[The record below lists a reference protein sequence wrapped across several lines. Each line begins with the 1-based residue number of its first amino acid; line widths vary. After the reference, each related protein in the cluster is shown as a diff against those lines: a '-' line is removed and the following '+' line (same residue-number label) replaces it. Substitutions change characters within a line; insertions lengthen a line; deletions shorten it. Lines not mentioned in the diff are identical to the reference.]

1 MTAATPSAESHPERT
16 FLGHPRGLATL
27 FNIELW
33 ERFSYYGM
41 RAILLY
47 YIVDTAANGGLGLDQ
62 PLGEAVVAT
71 YGAAVYLLSVV
82 GGWLAD
88 RVIGAQRSVFVG
100 GVVIMAGHL
109 SLAIPAAVMSWV
121 GIALVALGTGLLK
134 PNVSTMVGHLYGERD
149 PRKDSAF
156 TIFYMSINI
165 GAFFSPF
172 VVAFLRDQW
181 GYHAGFAAAAVGMFF
196 ALVAYVVGRGT
207 LAPMSNDV
215 PNPLRARDRART
227 PLLALGLVALVVAV
241 LALTRLVR
249 GEWVGAVID
258 TVSIL
263 SVVASVAYFVVMFRS
278 KDVSRAERTHLTAYL
293 PMWIGAVL
301 FWMIFEQAASKM
313 ASYAANRTDL
323 DSLGFHFSEE
333 WFQSIN
339 PVTIMIL
346 APLFGLLWV
355 RRAGRFPS
363 TPMKFA
369 TGVTLA
375 GVSFVVLSVAAA
387 AFPGATSP
395 VYVLVGV
402 FVIQTVGEL
411 CLSPVG
417 LSATTS
423 LAPKA
428 FASQAMALW
437 FLAPATG
444 QSLAAQLIRAME
456 GLPDGKFFLTL
467 GVMAV
472 VVGVALAAI
481 SPWIHA
487 RMRDA
492 EPDHDALPD
501 SARP

>member
-1 MTAATPSAESHPERT
+1 MTAARPPAAKQDSGGT

-47 YIVDTAANGGLGLDQ
+47 YIVDTAAKGGLGLDQ
-62 PLGEAVVAT
+62 SLGEAVVVT
-71 YGAAVYLLSVV
+71 YGAAVYLLSVI

-88 RVIGAQRSVFVG
+88 RVIGAQRSVFLG

-109 SLAIPAAVMSWV
+109 SLAVPSATTSWL

-134 PNVSTMVGHLYGERD
+134 PNVSTMVGHLYLERD
-149 PRKDSAF
+149 PRRDSGF
-156 TIFYMSINI
+156 TIFYMSINV

-172 VVAFLRDQW
+172 VVAFLRGQW

-196 ALVAYVVGRGT
+196 ALIAYVVGRRT
-207 LAPMSNDV
+207 LDPRSAQV
-215 PNPLRARDRART
+215 PHPLSAEDRTRV
-227 PLLALGLVALVVAV
+227 PLLAGGLI
-241 LALTRLVR
+241 ALTAATVLISRAWR
-249 GEWVGAVID
+249 GTWFDAVID
-258 TVSIL
+258 AVAIL
-263 SVVASVAYFVVMFRS
+263 SVLASVSYFVVMFRS
-278 KDVSRAERTHLTAYL
+278 KDVTPTERNHLRAYL
-293 PMWIGAVL
+293 PLWIGAVF

-313 ASYAANRTDL
+313 AAYAANRTDL
-323 DSLGFHFSEE
+323 DSLGFDFSPE
-333 WFQSIN
+333 WFQSVN

-369 TGVTLA
+369 LGVTLA
-375 GVSFVVLSVAAA
+375 GLSFVVLSAAAA

-402 FVIQTVGEL
+402 FVIQTLGEL

-417 LSATTS
+417 LSATTT

-444 QSLAAQLIRAME
+444 QSLAAQIIRAME
-456 GLPDGKFFLTL
+456 GLPDGTFFLTL
-467 GVMAV
+467 GLMAV
-472 VVGVALAAI
+472 VVGLALAAI
-481 SPWIHA
+481 SPWVHS

-492 EPDHDALPD
+492 EPDHEVATT
-501 SARP
+501 

>member
-1 MTAATPSAESHPERT
+1 MTTAETPPSAQAERT
-16 FLGHPRGLATL
+16 LLGHPRGLATL

-47 YIVDTAANGGLGLDQ
+47 YIVDTAASGGLGLDQ

-88 RVIGAQRSVFVG
+88 RVIGAQRSVFLG
-100 GVVIMAGHL
+100 GVVIMAGHV
-109 SLAIPAAVMSWV
+109 SLAIPTATTSWL
-121 GIALVALGTGLLK
+121 GIGLVALGTGLLK

-149 PRKDSAF
+149 PRKDSGF

-165 GAFFSPF
+165 GAFFAPF

-181 GYHAGFAAAAVGMFF
+181 GYHAGFSAAAVGMLF

-207 LAPMSNDV
+207 LAPMSNDI
-215 PNPLRARDRART
+215 PNPLQPRDRTRT
-227 PLLALGLVALVVAV
+227 PLLALGLLVLIAV
-241 LALTRLVR
+241 LLVATRLLR
-249 GEWVGAVID
+249 GGWVGAVID
-258 TVSIL
+258 TISIL
-263 SVVASVAYFVVMFRS
+263 SVVASISYFVVMFRS
-278 KDVSRAERTHLTAYL
+278 TAVTARERTHLTAYL

-313 ASYAANRTDL
+313 AAYAANRTDL

-339 PVTIMIL
+339 PISIMLL

-369 TGVTLA
+369 TGVILA
-375 GVSFVVLSVAAA
+375 GVSFVVLSAAAA

-395 VYVLVGV
+395 VWVLVGV
-402 FVIQTVGEL
+402 FVIQTLGEL

-437 FLAPATG
+437 FLAVATG

-456 GLPDGKFFLTL
+456 GLPDGTFFLTL
-467 GVMAV
+467 GAMAV
-472 VVGVALAAI
+472 VVGLALAAL
-481 SPWIHA
+481 SPWVHA
-487 RMRDA
+487 RMKDA
-492 EPDHDALPD
+492 EPERA
-501 SARP
+501 

>member
-1 MTAATPSAESHPERT
+1 MSTAATPPSAPTERT

-100 GVVIMAGHL
+100 GVVIMAGHV
-109 SLAIPAAVMSWV
+109 SLAIPSSTTSWL
-121 GIALVALGTGLLK
+121 GIGLVALGTGLLK

-149 PRKDSAF
+149 PRKDSGF

-172 VVAFLRDQW
+172 LVAFLRDHW
-181 GYHAGFAAAAVGMFF
+181 GYHAGFSAAAVGMLF
-196 ALVAYVVGRGT
+196 ALVAYVLGRGT
-207 LAPMSNDV
+207 LAPLSNDI
-215 PNPLRARDRART
+215 PNPLSSRDRART
-227 PLLALGLVALVVAV
+227 PVLGLGLVALVVVV
-241 LALTRLVR
+241 LLLTRLLR
-249 GEWVGAVID
+249 GGWIGAVID

-263 SVVASVAYFVVMFRS
+263 SVVASISYFVVMFRS
-278 KDVSRAERTHLTAYL
+278 KAVTARERTHLTAYL
-293 PMWIGAVL
+293 PMWLGAVL

-313 ASYAANRTDL
+313 AAYAANRTDL

-333 WFQSIN
+333 WFQSVN
-339 PVTIMIL
+339 PIAIMLL

-375 GVSFVVLSVAAA
+375 GVSFIVLSAAAA

-395 VYVLVGV
+395 VWILVGV

-437 FLAPATG
+437 FLAVATG
-444 QSLAAQLIRAME
+444 QSIAAQLIRAME
-456 GLPDGKFFLTL
+456 GLPDGAFFLTL
-467 GVMAV
+467 GIMAV
-472 VVGVALAAI
+472 VVGLILAAL
-481 SPWIHA
+481 SPWVHA
-487 RMRDA
+487 RMKDA
-492 EPDHDALPD
+492 EPQHEPV
-501 SARP
+501 

>member
-1 MTAATPSAESHPERT
+1 MTTAETPPSAQAERT

-47 YIVDTAANGGLGLDQ
+47 YIVDTAAGGGLGLDQ

-88 RVIGAQRSVFVG
+88 RVIGAQRSVFLG
-100 GVVIMAGHL
+100 GVVIMAGHV
-109 SLAIPAAVMSWV
+109 SLAIPTATTSWL
-121 GIALVALGTGLLK
+121 GIGLVALGTGLLK

-149 PRKDSAF
+149 PRKDSGF

-165 GAFFSPF
+165 GGFFSPF

-181 GYHAGFAAAAVGMFF
+181 GYHAGFSAAAVGMLF

-215 PNPLRARDRART
+215 PNPLQPRDRTRT
-227 PLLALGLVALVVAV
+227 PLLSLGLLVLIAV
-241 LALTRLVR
+241 LLVAARLLR
-249 GEWVGAVID
+249 GGWVGAVID
-258 TVSIL
+258 TISIL
-263 SVVASVAYFVVMFRS
+263 SVVASISYFVVMFRS
-278 KDVSRAERTHLTAYL
+278 TAVTARERTHLTAYL

-313 ASYAANRTDL
+313 AAYAANRTDL

-339 PVTIMIL
+339 PISIMLL

-369 TGVTLA
+369 TGVILA
-375 GVSFVVLSVAAA
+375 GVSFVVLSAAAA

-395 VYVLVGV
+395 VWVLVGV
-402 FVIQTVGEL
+402 FVIQTLGEL

-437 FLAPATG
+437 FLAVATG

-456 GLPDGKFFLTL
+456 GLPDGTFFLTL
-467 GVMAV
+467 GAMAV
-472 VVGVALAAI
+472 VVGLALAAL
-481 SPWIHA
+481 SPWVHA
-487 RMRDA
+487 RMKDA
-492 EPDHDALPD
+492 EPEH
-501 SARP
+501 S

>member
-1 MTAATPSAESHPERT
+1 MSTAATPPSAQTERT

-100 GVVIMAGHL
+100 GVVIMAGHV
-109 SLAIPAAVMSWV
+109 SLAIPSSTTSWL
-121 GIALVALGTGLLK
+121 GIGLVALGTGLLK

-149 PRKDSAF
+149 PRKDSGF

-172 VVAFLRDQW
+172 LVAFLRDHW
-181 GYHAGFAAAAVGMFF
+181 GYHAGFSAAAVGMLF
-196 ALVAYVVGRGT
+196 ALVAYVLGRGT
-207 LAPMSNDV
+207 LAPLSNDI
-215 PNPLRARDRART
+215 PNPLSARDRART
-227 PLLALGLVALVVAV
+227 PVLGLGLVALVVVV
-241 LALTRLVR
+241 LLLTRLLR
-249 GEWVGAVID
+249 GGWIGAVID

-263 SVVASVAYFVVMFRS
+263 SVVASISYFVVMFRS
-278 KDVSRAERTHLTAYL
+278 KAVTARERTHLTAYL
-293 PMWIGAVL
+293 PMWLGAVL

-313 ASYAANRTDL
+313 AAYAANRTDL

-333 WFQSIN
+333 WFQSVN
-339 PVTIMIL
+339 PIAIMLL

-375 GVSFVVLSVAAA
+375 GVSFIVLSAAAA

-395 VYVLVGV
+395 VWILVGV

-437 FLAPATG
+437 FLAVATG
-444 QSLAAQLIRAME
+444 QSIAAQLIRAME
-456 GLPDGKFFLTL
+456 GLPDGAFFLTL
-467 GVMAV
+467 GIMAV
-472 VVGVALAAI
+472 VVGLILAAL
-481 SPWIHA
+481 SPWVHA
-487 RMRDA
+487 RMKDA
-492 EPDHDALPD
+492 EPQHEPV
-501 SARP
+501 

>member
-1 MTAATPSAESHPERT
+1 MSTAATPPSAQTERT

-100 GVVIMAGHL
+100 GVVIMAGHV
-109 SLAIPAAVMSWV
+109 SLAIPSSTTSWL
-121 GIALVALGTGLLK
+121 GIGLVALGTGLLK

-149 PRKDSAF
+149 PRKDSGF

-172 VVAFLRDQW
+172 LVAFLRDHW
-181 GYHAGFAAAAVGMFF
+181 GYHAGFSAAAVGMLF
-196 ALVAYVVGRGT
+196 ALVAYVLGRGT
-207 LAPMSNDV
+207 LAPLSNDI
-215 PNPLRARDRART
+215 PNPLSSRDRART
-227 PLLALGLVALVVAV
+227 PVLGLGLVALAVVV
-241 LALTRLVR
+241 LLLTRLLR
-249 GEWVGAVID
+249 GGWIGAVID

-263 SVVASVAYFVVMFRS
+263 SVVASISYFVVMFRS
-278 KDVSRAERTHLTAYL
+278 KAVTARERTHLTAYL
-293 PMWIGAVL
+293 PMWLGAVL

-313 ASYAANRTDL
+313 AAYAANRTDL

-333 WFQSIN
+333 WFQSVN
-339 PVTIMIL
+339 PIAIMLL

-375 GVSFVVLSVAAA
+375 GVSFIVLSAAAA

-395 VYVLVGV
+395 VWILVGV

-437 FLAPATG
+437 FLAVATG
-444 QSLAAQLIRAME
+444 QSIAAQLIRAME
-456 GLPDGKFFLTL
+456 GLPDGAFFLTL
-467 GVMAV
+467 GIMAV
-472 VVGVALAAI
+472 VVGLILAAL
-481 SPWIHA
+481 SPWVHA
-487 RMRDA
+487 RMKDA
-492 EPDHDALPD
+492 EPQHEPV
-501 SARP
+501 

>member
-1 MTAATPSAESHPERT
+1 MSTAATPPSAQTERT

-100 GVVIMAGHL
+100 GVVIMAGHV
-109 SLAIPAAVMSWV
+109 SLAIPSSTTSWL
-121 GIALVALGTGLLK
+121 GIGLVALGTGLLK

-149 PRKDSAF
+149 PRKDSGF

-172 VVAFLRDQW
+172 LVAFLRDHW
-181 GYHAGFAAAAVGMFF
+181 GYHAGFSAAAVGMLF
-196 ALVAYVVGRGT
+196 ALVAYVLGRGT
-207 LAPMSNDV
+207 LAPRSNDI
-215 PNPLRARDRART
+215 PNPLSSRDRART
-227 PLLALGLVALVVAV
+227 PVLGLGLVALVVAV
-241 LALTRLVR
+241 LLLTRLLR
-249 GEWVGAVID
+249 GGWIGAVID

-263 SVVASVAYFVVMFRS
+263 SVVASISYFVVMFRS
-278 KDVSRAERTHLTAYL
+278 KAVTARERTHLTAYL
-293 PMWIGAVL
+293 PMWLGAVL

-313 ASYAANRTDL
+313 AAYAANRTDL

-333 WFQSIN
+333 WFQSVN
-339 PVTIMIL
+339 PIAIMLL

-375 GVSFVVLSVAAA
+375 GVSFIVLSAAAA

-395 VYVLVGV
+395 VWILVGV

-437 FLAPATG
+437 FLAVATG
-444 QSLAAQLIRAME
+444 QSIAAQLIRAME
-456 GLPDGKFFLTL
+456 GLPDGAFFLTL
-467 GVMAV
+467 GIMAV
-472 VVGVALAAI
+472 VVGLILAAL
-481 SPWIHA
+481 SPWVHA
-487 RMRDA
+487 RMKDA
-492 EPDHDALPD
+492 EPQHEPV
-501 SARP
+501 

>member
-1 MTAATPSAESHPERT
+1 MSTAATPPSAQTERT

-100 GVVIMAGHL
+100 GVVIMAGHV
-109 SLAIPAAVMSWV
+109 SLAIPSSTTSWL
-121 GIALVALGTGLLK
+121 GIGLVALGTGLLK

-149 PRKDSAF
+149 PRKDSGF

-172 VVAFLRDQW
+172 LVAFLRDHW
-181 GYHAGFAAAAVGMFF
+181 GYHAGFSAAAVGMLF
-196 ALVAYVVGRGT
+196 ALVAYVLGRGT
-207 LAPMSNDV
+207 LAPLSNDI
-215 PNPLRARDRART
+215 PNPLSSRDRART
-227 PLLALGLVALVVAV
+227 PVLGLGLVALVVAV
-241 LALTRLVR
+241 LLLTRLLR
-249 GEWVGAVID
+249 GGWIGAVID

-263 SVVASVAYFVVMFRS
+263 SVVASISYFVVMFRS
-278 KDVSRAERTHLTAYL
+278 KAVTARERTHLTAYL
-293 PMWIGAVL
+293 PMWLGAVL

-313 ASYAANRTDL
+313 AAYAANRTDL

-333 WFQSIN
+333 WFQSVN
-339 PVTIMIL
+339 PIAIMLL

-375 GVSFVVLSVAAA
+375 GVSFIVLSAAAA

-395 VYVLVGV
+395 VWILVGV

-437 FLAPATG
+437 FLAVATG
-444 QSLAAQLIRAME
+444 QSIAAQLIRAME
-456 GLPDGKFFLTL
+456 GLPDGAFFLTL
-467 GVMAV
+467 GIMAV
-472 VVGVALAAI
+472 VVGLILAAL
-481 SPWIHA
+481 SPWVHA
-487 RMRDA
+487 RMKDA
-492 EPDHDALPD
+492 EPQHEPV
-501 SARP
+501 

>member
-1 MTAATPSAESHPERT
+1 MTTAATPPAERT

-47 YIVDTAANGGLGLDQ
+47 YIVDTAAAGGLGLDQ

-100 GVVIMAGHL
+100 GVIIMAGHV
-109 SLAIPAAVMSWV
+109 SLAIPSPATSWL

-134 PNVSTMVGHLYGERD
+134 PNVSAMVGHLYEERD
-149 PRKDSAF
+149 ARKDSAF

-165 GAFFSPF
+165 GSFFSPF

-181 GYHAGFAAAAVGMFF
+181 GYHAGFLAAAVGMLF
-196 ALVAYVVGRGT
+196 ALIAYVVGRRT
-207 LAPMSNDV
+207 LAPESNLV
-215 PNPLRARDRART
+215 PNPLQPRDRARV
-227 PLLALGLVALVVAV
+227 PLLAGGLVALVVV
-241 LALTRLVR
+241 LLLLTRALR
-249 GEWVGAVID
+249 GAWADAVID
-258 TVSIL
+258 TISIL
-263 SVVASVAYFVVMFRS
+263 SVLASVSYFVVMFRS
-278 KDVSRAERTHLTAYL
+278 KQVTPRERTHLAAYL
-293 PMWIGAVL
+293 PMWVGAVL

-313 ASYAANRTDL
+313 AAYAANRTDL

-333 WFQSIN
+333 WFQSVN
-339 PVTIMIL
+339 PVSIMLL
-346 APLFGLLWV
+346 APLFGLLWM

-369 TGVTLA
+369 LGVTLA
-375 GVSFVVLSVAAA
+375 GLSFVLLSAAAA

-395 VYVLVGV
+395 VWVLVGV
-402 FVIQTVGEL
+402 FVIQTLGEL

-428 FASQAMALW
+428 FTSQAMALW
-437 FLAPATG
+437 FLAVATG

-456 GLPDGKFFLTL
+456 GLPDGTFFITL
-467 GVMAV
+467 GAMAV
-472 VVGVALAAI
+472 VVGLVLAAL
-481 SPWIHA
+481 SPWVHA
-487 RMRDA
+487 RMKDA
-492 EPDHDALPD
+492 EPEHA
-501 SARP
+501 

>member
-1 MTAATPSAESHPERT
+1 MTTAATPPSAQAERT
-16 FLGHPRGLATL
+16 LLGHPRGLATL

-47 YIVDTAANGGLGLDQ
+47 YIVDTAASGGLGLDQ

-88 RVIGAQRSVFVG
+88 RVIGAQRSVFLG
-100 GVVIMAGHL
+100 GVVIMAGHV
-109 SLAIPAAVMSWV
+109 SLAIPTATTSWL
-121 GIALVALGTGLLK
+121 GIGLVALGTGLLK

-149 PRKDSAF
+149 PRKDSGF

-165 GAFFSPF
+165 GAFFAPF

-181 GYHAGFAAAAVGMFF
+181 GYHAGFSAAAVGMLF
-196 ALVAYVVGRGT
+196 ALVAYVVGRGA
-207 LAPMSNDV
+207 LAPVSNDV
-215 PNPLRARDRART
+215 PNPLQPRDRTRT
-227 PLLALGLVALVVAV
+227 PLLGLGLLVLIAV
-241 LALTRLVR
+241 LLVAARLLR
-249 GEWVGAVID
+249 GGWVGAVID
-258 TVSIL
+258 TISIL
-263 SVVASVAYFVVMFRS
+263 SVVASISYFVVMFRS
-278 KDVSRAERTHLTAYL
+278 TAVTARERTHLTAYL

-313 ASYAANRTDL
+313 AAYAANRTDL

-339 PVTIMIL
+339 PISIMLL

-369 TGVTLA
+369 TGVILA
-375 GVSFVVLSVAAA
+375 GVSFVVLSAAAA

-395 VYVLVGV
+395 VWVLVGV
-402 FVIQTVGEL
+402 FVIQTLGEL

-437 FLAPATG
+437 FLAIATG
-444 QSLAAQLIRAME
+444 QSLAAQFIRAME
-456 GLPDGKFFLTL
+456 GLPDGTFFLTL
-467 GVMAV
+467 GIMAV
-472 VVGVALAAI
+472 VVGLALAAL
-481 SPWIHA
+481 SPWVHA
-487 RMRDA
+487 RMKDA
-492 EPDHDALPD
+492 EPEHA
-501 SARP
+501 

>member
-1 MTAATPSAESHPERT
+1 MSTAATPPSAQTERT

-100 GVVIMAGHL
+100 GVVIMAGHV
-109 SLAIPAAVMSWV
+109 SLAIPSSTTSWL
-121 GIALVALGTGLLK
+121 GIGLVALGTGLLK

-149 PRKDSAF
+149 PRKDSGF

-172 VVAFLRDQW
+172 LVAFLRDHW
-181 GYHAGFAAAAVGMFF
+181 GYHAGFSAAAVGMLF
-196 ALVAYVVGRGT
+196 ALVAYVLGRGT
-207 LAPMSNDV
+207 LAPLSNDI
-215 PNPLRARDRART
+215 PNPLSSRDRART
-227 PLLALGLVALVVAV
+227 PVLGLGLVALVVAV
-241 LALTRLVR
+241 LLLTRLLR
-249 GEWVGAVID
+249 GGWIGAVID

-263 SVVASVAYFVVMFRS
+263 SVVASISYFVVMFRS
-278 KDVSRAERTHLTAYL
+278 KAVTARERTHLTAYL
-293 PMWIGAVL
+293 PMWLGAVL

-313 ASYAANRTDL
+313 AAYAANRTDL

-333 WFQSIN
+333 WFQSVN
-339 PVTIMIL
+339 PIAIMLL

-375 GVSFVVLSVAAA
+375 GVSFIVLSAAAA

-395 VYVLVGV
+395 VWILVGV

-437 FLAPATG
+437 FLAVATG
-444 QSLAAQLIRAME
+444 QSIAAQLIRAME
-456 GLPDGKFFLTL
+456 GLPDGTFFLTL
-467 GVMAV
+467 GIMAV
-472 VVGVALAAI
+472 VVGLILAAL
-481 SPWIHA
+481 SPWVHA
-487 RMRDA
+487 RMKDA
-492 EPDHDALPD
+492 EPQHEPV
-501 SARP
+501 

>member
-1 MTAATPSAESHPERT
+1 MSTAATPPSAQTERT

-100 GVVIMAGHL
+100 GVVIMAGHV
-109 SLAIPAAVMSWV
+109 SLAIPSSATSWL
-121 GIALVALGTGLLK
+121 GIGLVALGTGLLK

-149 PRKDSAF
+149 PRKDSGF

-172 VVAFLRDQW
+172 LVAFLRDHW
-181 GYHAGFAAAAVGMFF
+181 GYHAGFSAAAVGMLF
-196 ALVAYVVGRGT
+196 ALVAYVLGRGT
-207 LAPMSNDV
+207 LAPLSNDI
-215 PNPLRARDRART
+215 PNPLSRRDRART

-241 LALTRLVR
+241 LLLTRLVR
-249 GEWVGAVID
+249 GGWIGAVID

-263 SVVASVAYFVVMFRS
+263 SVVASISYFVVMFRS
-278 KDVSRAERTHLTAYL
+278 KAVTARERTHLTAYL
-293 PMWIGAVL
+293 PMWLGAVL

-313 ASYAANRTDL
+313 AAYAANRTDL

-339 PVTIMIL
+339 PIAIMLL

-369 TGVTLA
+369 TGVILA
-375 GVSFVVLSVAAA
+375 GVSFIALSAAAA

-395 VYVLVGV
+395 VWILVGV
-402 FVIQTVGEL
+402 FVIQTLGEL

-437 FLAPATG
+437 FLAVATG
-444 QSLAAQLIRAME
+444 QSIAAQLIRAME
-456 GLPDGKFFLTL
+456 GMPDGTFFLTL

-472 VVGVALAAI
+472 VVGLALAAL
-481 SPWIHA
+481 SPWVHA

-492 EPDHDALPD
+492 EPEHA
-501 SARP
+501 

>member
-1 MTAATPSAESHPERT
+1 MSTAATPPSAQTERT

-100 GVVIMAGHL
+100 GVVIMAGHV
-109 SLAIPAAVMSWV
+109 SLAIPSSTTSWL
-121 GIALVALGTGLLK
+121 GIGLVALGTGLLK

-149 PRKDSAF
+149 PRKDSGF

-172 VVAFLRDQW
+172 LVAFLRDHW
-181 GYHAGFAAAAVGMFF
+181 GYHAGFSAAAVGMLF
-196 ALVAYVVGRGT
+196 ALVAYVLGRGT
-207 LAPMSNDV
+207 LAPLSNDI
-215 PNPLRARDRART
+215 PNPLSSRDRART
-227 PLLALGLVALVVAV
+227 PVLGLGLVALVVVV
-241 LALTRLVR
+241 LLLTRLLR
-249 GEWVGAVID
+249 GGWIGAVID

-263 SVVASVAYFVVMFRS
+263 SVVASISYFVVMFRS
-278 KDVSRAERTHLTAYL
+278 KAVTARERTHLTAYL
-293 PMWIGAVL
+293 PMWLGAVL

-313 ASYAANRTDL
+313 AAYAANRTDL

-333 WFQSIN
+333 WFQSVN
-339 PVTIMIL
+339 PIAIMLL

-375 GVSFVVLSVAAA
+375 GVSFIVLSAAAA

-395 VYVLVGV
+395 VWILVGV

-437 FLAPATG
+437 FLAVATG
-444 QSLAAQLIRAME
+444 QSIAAQLIRAME
-456 GLPDGKFFLTL
+456 GLPDGAFFLTL
-467 GVMAV
+467 GIMAV
-472 VVGVALAAI
+472 VVGLILAAL
-481 SPWIHA
+481 SPWVHA
-487 RMRDA
+487 RMKDA
-492 EPDHDALPD
+492 EPQHEPV
-501 SARP
+501 